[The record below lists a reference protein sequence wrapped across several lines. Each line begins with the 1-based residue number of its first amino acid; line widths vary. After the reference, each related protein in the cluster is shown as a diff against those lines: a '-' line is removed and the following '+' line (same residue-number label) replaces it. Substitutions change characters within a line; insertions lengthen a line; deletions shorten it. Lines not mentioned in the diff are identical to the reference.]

1 MVNMKKL
8 ILFIFISLFTLVSFA
23 QGYVIDGQIKGS
35 KNGLA
40 TLRTYFRDGN
50 EQLDSSKIEEDGKF
64 YFRGQIKDP
73 IPALLTIN
81 GKKTYRLYLSP
92 GDNVELVL
100 AAQNDKKTKIKG
112 SKLTDRWYSIVAP
125 QKKEDYEVH
134 LSRLENWVINN
145 PSDIFSPDII
155 ASYLAYKWNYSDLH
169 RTLNTLKEEAL
180 NTYHYKHLR
189 EREALMTQLKI
200 GAKAPN
206 FTSKTLE
213 NKTFRLTDE
222 VRKHDYTLLNFWAS
236 WSRKSREEN
245 PELVKIYN
253 KYNKKGF
260 EIVGVSLDEDNALWK
275 KAVKEDKLSW
285 TQVCDFKKWESSSAQ
300 TYMIKEVPSNI
311 LIDREGKIIAF
322 NLSTEELAMQLKEL
336 TAESGFTISGRIEG
350 IEEGKISLELLL
362 ANGKKELIK
371 SKVVNG
377 FFEFSG
383 KVERTCMAIIYLPS
397 SIGEISFF
405 MNNENIEIT
414 GKAENLERIS
424 IKGSSANDE
433 FLQIANRCNRQKNP
447 MQCLMNY
454 VNENKSSV
462 YSPFIVTSYLAPY
475 LKTSELREIYST
487 LEGEAKNMYQ
497 YDLLGKHILELDKE
511 EQVGEKIRNFT
522 LENTKSE
529 SMSLMDIAQKNK
541 YTLIHFWASW
551 DNKSLMQIKDL
562 RQLYKR
568 FKKDG
573 LEIVSVSLDDSKTAW
588 KNTISVEKMNWVN
601 LSDLKRW
608 SSVIVKLFDLTHI
621 PQNILIDSKGNIIAK
636 NLNMDEISERLLLMF
651 AR

>member
-50 EQLDSSKIEEDGKF
+50 EQLDSSKIEEDGKC

-100 AAQNDKKTKIKG
+100 AAQNEKKTKIKG

-125 QKKEDYEVH
+125 QKKEDYDVH

-462 YSPFIVTSYLAPY
+462 YSPFIVTSYLVPY

-487 LEGEAKNMYQ
+487 LEGEEKNMYQ

-636 NLNMDEISERLLLMF
+636 NLNMNEISERLLLMF

>member
-92 GDNVELVL
+92 GDNVEIVL
-100 AAQNDKKTKIKG
+100 AAQNEKKTKIKG

-125 QKKEDYEVH
+125 QKKEDYDVH

-222 VRKHDYTLLNFWAS
+222 VRKHDYILLNFWAS

-362 ANGKKELIK
+362 ENGKKELIK

-414 GKAENLERIS
+414 GKAENLEKIS

-568 FKKDG
+568 FRKDG

-636 NLNMDEISERLLLMF
+636 NLNMNEISERLLLMF

>member
-100 AAQNDKKTKIKG
+100 VPQNDKKTKIKG
-112 SKLTDRWYSIVAP
+112 SKLTDKWYSIVAP
-125 QKKEDYEVH
+125 QKKEDYDVH

-285 TQVCDFKKWESSSAQ
+285 TQLCDFKKWESSSAQ

-336 TAESGFTISGRIEG
+336 TAEFGFTISGRIEG

-362 ANGKKELIK
+362 ENGKKELIR

-383 KVERTCMAIIYLPS
+383 KVDRTCMAIIYLPS

-414 GKAENLERIS
+414 GKSDNLERIS

>member
-1 MVNMKKL
+1 MKKL
-8 ILFIFISLFTLVSFA
+8 ILFAFVSLFTLVSFA
-23 QGYVIDGQIKGS
+23 QGYVIDGQVKGS

-92 GDNVELVL
+92 GDNIEIVLVP
-100 AAQNDKKTKIKG
+100 QNEKKTKIKG
-112 SKLTDRWYSIVAP
+112 SKLTDEWYSIVAP
-125 QKKEDYEVH
+125 QKKEDYDVH

-145 PSDIFSPDII
+145 PKDIFSPDII

-189 EREALMTQLKI
+189 EREALMTQLRI

-206 FTSKTLE
+206 FTSKTLQ
-213 NKTFRLTDE
+213 NKTFRLIDE
-222 VRKHDYTLLNFWAS
+222 VKKHDYVLLDFWAS

-245 PELVKIYN
+245 PELVNIYN
-253 KYNKKGF
+253 KYSKKGF
-260 EIVGVSLDEDNALWK
+260 EIVSVSLDEDRALLEK
-275 KAVKEDKLSW
+275 TIKEDRLSW
-285 TQVCDFKKWESSSAQ
+285 TQVCDFKKWESSSVQ
-300 TYMIKEVPSNI
+300 TYMIKEVPSNV
-311 LIDREGKIIAF
+311 LIDREGNIVAF

-336 TAESGFTISGRIEG
+336 TAESGFTVSGTING

-362 ANGKKELIK
+362 ANGEKELIK

-383 KVERTCMAIIYLPS
+383 KVERTCMAILSLPS
-397 SIGEISFF
+397 NIGEISFF
-405 MNNENIEIT
+405 MDNENIEII
-414 GKAENLERIS
+414 GKSDNLEKIT
-424 IKGSSANDE
+424 IKGSSSNDE
-433 FLQIANRCNRQKNP
+433 FLQIANRCNRQNNP

-462 YSPFIVTSYLAPY
+462 YSPFIITAYLAPY
-475 LKTSELREIYST
+475 LKTAELREIYST
-487 LEGEAKNMYQ
+487 LEGDAKNMYQ

-529 SMSLMDIAQKNK
+529 SVSLMDIAQKNK

-568 FKKDG
+568 FRKDG
-573 LEIVSVSLDDSKTAW
+573 LEIVSVSLDDSKIAW
-588 KNTISVEKMNWVN
+588 KNTISIEKMNWVN

-608 SSVIVKLFDLTHI
+608 SSVIVKLFDLTYI

>member
-100 AAQNDKKTKIKG
+100 AAQNEKKTKIKG
-112 SKLTDRWYSIVAP
+112 SKLTDKWYSIVAP
-125 QKKEDYEVH
+125 QKKEDYDVH

-236 WSRKSREEN
+236 WSRKSRGEN

-414 GKAENLERIS
+414 GKAENLEKIA

-588 KNTISVEKMNWVN
+588 KSTISVEKMNWVN

-636 NLNMDEISERLLLMF
+636 NLNMNEISERLLLMF

>member
-100 AAQNDKKTKIKG
+100 AAQNEKKTKIKG

-125 QKKEDYEVH
+125 QKKEDYDVH

-414 GKAENLERIS
+414 GKSDNLEKIA
-424 IKGSSANDE
+424 IKGSASNDE

-529 SMSLMDIAQKNK
+529 SVSLMDIAQKNK

-608 SSVIVKLFDLTHI
+608 SSVIVKLFDLTYI

>member
-1 MVNMKKL
+1 MKKL

-100 AAQNDKKTKIKG
+100 AAQNEKKTKIKG
-112 SKLTDRWYSIVAP
+112 SKLTDKWYSIVAP
-125 QKKEDYEVH
+125 QKKEDYDVH

-350 IEEGKISLELLL
+350 IEEGKISL
-362 ANGKKELIK
+362 
-371 SKVVNG
+371 
-377 FFEFSG
+377 
-383 KVERTCMAIIYLPS
+383 
-397 SIGEISFF
+397 
-405 MNNENIEIT
+405 
-414 GKAENLERIS
+414 
-424 IKGSSANDE
+424 
-433 FLQIANRCNRQKNP
+433 
-447 MQCLMNY
+447 
-454 VNENKSSV
+454 
-462 YSPFIVTSYLAPY
+462 
-475 LKTSELREIYST
+475 
-487 LEGEAKNMYQ
+487 
-497 YDLLGKHILELDKE
+497 
-511 EQVGEKIRNFT
+511 
-522 LENTKSE
+522 
-529 SMSLMDIAQKNK
+529 
-541 YTLIHFWASW
+541 
-551 DNKSLMQIKDL
+551 
-562 RQLYKR
+562 
-568 FKKDG
+568 
-573 LEIVSVSLDDSKTAW
+573 
-588 KNTISVEKMNWVN
+588 
-601 LSDLKRW
+601 
-608 SSVIVKLFDLTHI
+608 
-621 PQNILIDSKGNIIAK
+621 
-636 NLNMDEISERLLLMF
+636 
-651 AR
+651 

>member
-1 MVNMKKL
+1 MKKL

-23 QGYVIDGQIKGS
+23 QGYVIDGQVKGS

-100 AAQNDKKTKIKG
+100 AAQNEKKTKIKG

-125 QKKEDYEVH
+125 QKKEDYDVH

-285 TQVCDFKKWESSSAQ
+285 IQLCDFKKWESFSAQ

-362 ANGKKELIK
+362 ENGKKELIK

-414 GKAENLERIS
+414 GKTDNLERIS

-529 SMSLMDIAQKNK
+529 SVSLMDIAQKNK

-568 FKKDG
+568 FRKDG

>member
-1 MVNMKKL
+1 MKKL
-8 ILFIFISLFTLVSFA
+8 ILFAIASLFTLVSFA
-23 QGYVIDGQIKGS
+23 QGYVIDGQVKGS

-92 GDNVELVL
+92 GDNVEIVLVP
-100 AAQNDKKTKIKG
+100 QNENKTKIKG
-112 SKLTDRWYSIVAP
+112 SKLTDKWYSIVAP
-125 QKKEDYEVH
+125 QKKEDYDVH

-145 PSDIFSPDII
+145 PKDIFSPDII

-189 EREALMTQLKI
+189 EREALMTQLKV

-206 FTSKTLE
+206 FTSKTSQ
-213 NKTFRLTDE
+213 NKTFKLSDQ
-222 VRKHDYTLLNFWAS
+222 VRKQDYMLLDFWAS

-245 PELVKIYN
+245 PELVKLYN

-260 EIVGVSLDEDNALWK
+260 EIVSVSLDQDKALWER
-275 KAVKEDKLSW
+275 AVKEDKLSW
-285 TQVCDFKKWESSSAQ
+285 TQVCDFKKWESSPAQ
-300 TYMIKEVPSNI
+300 TYMIKEVPSNV
-311 LIDREGKIIAF
+311 LIDREGKILAF

-336 TAESGFTISGRIEG
+336 TAESGFTISGTIAG

-383 KVERTCMAIIYLPS
+383 KVERTCMAIVSLPS
-397 SIGEISFF
+397 NIGEISFF
-405 MNNENIEIT
+405 MDNENIEIT
-414 GKAENLERIS
+414 GKADNLEKIV
-424 IKGSSANDE
+424 IKGSSSNDE

-529 SMSLMDIAQKNK
+529 PVSLMDIAQKNK

-568 FKKDG
+568 FRKDG

-608 SSVIVKLFDLTHI
+608 SSVIVKLFDLTYI

-636 NLNMDEISERLLLMF
+636 NLNMNEISERLLLMF

>member
-1 MVNMKKL
+1 MKKL
-8 ILFIFISLFTLVSFA
+8 ILFTFMSMFTLISFA
-23 QGYVIDGQIKGS
+23 QGYMINGQIKGS

-50 EQLDSSKIEEDGKF
+50 EQLDSSRIEDDGKF

-92 GDNVELVL
+92 GDNIEMILVP
-100 AAQNDKKTKIKG
+100 NNEKKTKIKG
-112 SKLTDRWYSIVAP
+112 AKLTDEWYSIVAP
-125 QKKEDYEVH
+125 QKKEDYDVH

-145 PSDIFSPDII
+145 PSHIFSPDII
-155 ASYLAYKWNYSDLH
+155 ASYLAYKWNYSELT

-189 EREALMTQLKI
+189 EREALMTQLRI

-206 FTSKTLE
+206 FTSKNLQ
-213 NKTFRLTDE
+213 NKTFRLSDE
-222 VRKHDYTLLNFWAS
+222 VRKHDFTFVDFWAS
-236 WSRKSREEN
+236 WSKKSREEN
-245 PELVKIYN
+245 PELVKVYS

-260 EIVGVSLDEDNALWK
+260 EIVGVSLDESKAMWEA
-275 KAVKEDKLSW
+275 AVKEDKLPW
-285 TQVCDFKKWESSSAQ
+285 IQVCDFKKWETSAAQ
-300 TYMIKEVPSNI
+300 TYMIKEVPSNV
-311 LIDREGKIIAF
+311 LIDKEGKIIAF
-322 NLSTEELAMQLKEL
+322 NLSTEELEIRLKEL
-336 TAESGFTISGRIEG
+336 TAASGFTISGTIEG
-350 IEEGKISLELLL
+350 IEEGKILLELLL
-362 ANGKKELIK
+362 ENGKKEEIK

-377 FFEFSG
+377 FFEFTG
-383 KVERTCMAIIYLPS
+383 KVDKTCMAIISLPS
-397 SIGEISFF
+397 SMGEISFF
-405 MNNENIEIT
+405 MNNENIEIS
-414 GKAENLERIS
+414 GKYTNLEKIS
-424 IKGSSANDE
+424 VKGSPSNDA
-433 FLQIANRCNRQKNP
+433 FLQIANQCNRQKNP

-454 VNENKSSV
+454 VIDNKSSI
-462 YSPFIVTSYLAPY
+462 YTPFIVTSYLAPY

-487 LEGEAKNMYQ
+487 LEGEAKTMYQ
-497 YDLLGKHILELDKE
+497 YDLLAKHILALDKE

-522 LENTKSE
+522 LENTKAEPVSI
-529 SMSLMDIAQKNK
+529 MDVVQKNK

-551 DNKSLMQIKDL
+551 DNKSLMQIRDL
-562 RQLYKR
+562 RMLYKNFR
-568 FKKDG
+568 KDG
-573 LEIVSVSLDDSKTAW
+573 LEIVSVSLDDSRLAW
-588 KNTISVEKMNWVN
+588 KNTIATEKMNWVN

-608 SSVIVKLFDLTHI
+608 SSVIVKLFDLTYI

>member
-100 AAQNDKKTKIKG
+100 VPQNEKKTKIKG
-112 SKLTDRWYSIVAP
+112 SKLTDKWYSIVAP
-125 QKKEDYEVH
+125 QKKEDYDVH

-285 TQVCDFKKWESSSAQ
+285 TQLCDFKKWESSSAQ

-362 ANGKKELIK
+362 ENGKKELIK

-414 GKAENLERIS
+414 GKTDNLERIS
-424 IKGSSANDE
+424 IKGSASNDE

-529 SMSLMDIAQKNK
+529 SVSLMDIAQKNK

-608 SSVIVKLFDLTHI
+608 SSVIVKLFDLTYI

>member
-23 QGYVIDGQIKGS
+23 QGYFIDGQIKGS

-92 GDNVELVL
+92 GDNVEIVLVP
-100 AAQNDKKTKIKG
+100 QNEKKTKIKG
-112 SKLTDRWYSIVAP
+112 SKLTDKWYSIVAP
-125 QKKEDYEVH
+125 QKKEDYDVH

-260 EIVGVSLDEDNALWK
+260 EIVGVSLDEDNALWE

-285 TQVCDFKKWESSSAQ
+285 TQVCDFKKWESPSAQ

-371 SKVVNG
+371 SKVING

-414 GKAENLERIS
+414 GKAENLEKIA

-529 SMSLMDIAQKNK
+529 SVSLMDIAQKNK

-568 FKKDG
+568 FRKDG

-608 SSVIVKLFDLTHI
+608 SSVIVKLFDLTYI

>member
-100 AAQNDKKTKIKG
+100 AAQNEKKTKIKG

-125 QKKEDYEVH
+125 QKKEDYDVH

-636 NLNMDEISERLLLMF
+636 NLNMNEISERLLLMF

>member
-92 GDNVELVL
+92 GDNVEIVL
-100 AAQNDKKTKIKG
+100 AAQNEKKTKIKG

-125 QKKEDYEVH
+125 QKKEDYDVH

-222 VRKHDYTLLNFWAS
+222 VRKHDYILLNFWAS

-414 GKAENLERIS
+414 GKAENLEKIS

-568 FKKDG
+568 FRKDG

-636 NLNMDEISERLLLMF
+636 NLNMNEISERLLLMF

>member
-23 QGYVIDGQIKGS
+23 QGYVIDGQVKGS

-92 GDNVELVL
+92 GDNVEIVLVP
-100 AAQNDKKTKIKG
+100 QNEKKTKIKG
-112 SKLTDRWYSIVAP
+112 SKLTDKWYSIVAP
-125 QKKEDYEVH
+125 QKKEDYDVH

-285 TQVCDFKKWESSSAQ
+285 IQLCDFKKWESSSAQ

-362 ANGKKELIK
+362 EKGKKELIK

-414 GKAENLERIS
+414 GKAENLEKIA

-636 NLNMDEISERLLLMF
+636 NLNMNEISERLLLMF

>member
-1 MVNMKKL
+1 MKKL
-8 ILFIFISLFTLVSFA
+8 ILFAFVSLFTLVSFA
-23 QGYVIDGQIKGS
+23 QGYVIDGQVKGS

-92 GDNVELVL
+92 GDNVEIVLVP
-100 AAQNDKKTKIKG
+100 QNDKKTKIKG
-112 SKLTDRWYSIVAP
+112 SKLTDKWYSIVAP
-125 QKKEDYEVH
+125 QKKEDYDVH

-145 PSDIFSPDII
+145 PKDIFSPDII

-189 EREALMTQLKI
+189 EREALMTQLKV

-206 FTSKTLE
+206 FTSKTSQ
-213 NKTFRLTDE
+213 NKTFKLSDQ
-222 VRKHDYTLLNFWAS
+222 VRKQDYMLLDFWAS

-245 PELVKIYN
+245 PELVKLYN

-260 EIVGVSLDEDNALWK
+260 EIVSVSLDQDKALWER
-275 KAVKEDKLSW
+275 AIKEDKLLW
-285 TQVCDFKKWESSSAQ
+285 TQVCDFKKWESPSAQ
-300 TYMIKEVPSNI
+300 TYMIKEVPSNV

-336 TAESGFTISGRIEG
+336 TAESGFTISGTIAG

-362 ANGKKELIK
+362 ANGEKELIK

-383 KVERTCMAIIYLPS
+383 KVERTCMAIVSLPS
-397 SIGEISFF
+397 NIGEISFF
-405 MNNENIEIT
+405 MDNENIEIT
-414 GKAENLERIS
+414 GKADNLEKIV
-424 IKGSSANDE
+424 IKGSSSNDE
-433 FLQIANRCNRQKNP
+433 FLQIANRCNHQKNP

-511 EQVGEKIRNFT
+511 EQVGERIKNFT

-529 SMSLMDIAQKNK
+529 PISLMDIAQKNK

-568 FKKDG
+568 FRKDG

-608 SSVIVKLFDLTHI
+608 SSVIVKLFDLTYI

>member
-50 EQLDSSKIEEDGKF
+50 EQLDSSRIEEDGKF

-100 AAQNDKKTKIKG
+100 AAQNEKKTKIKG
-112 SKLTDRWYSIVAP
+112 SKLTDKWYSIVAP
-125 QKKEDYEVH
+125 QKKEDYDVH

-189 EREALMTQLKI
+189 EREALMTQLKV

-383 KVERTCMAIIYLPS
+383 KVDRTCMAILSLPS
-397 SIGEISFF
+397 NMGEISFF
-405 MNNENIEIT
+405 MDNENIEIT
-414 GKAENLERIS
+414 GKTDNLEKIA
-424 IKGSSANDE
+424 IKGSSSNDE

-529 SMSLMDIAQKNK
+529 SVSLMDIAQKNK

>member
-1 MVNMKKL
+1 MKKL
-8 ILFIFISLFTLVSFA
+8 ILFAFVSLFTLVSFA
-23 QGYVIDGQIKGS
+23 QGYVIDGQVKGS

-92 GDNVELVL
+92 GDNVEIVLVP
-100 AAQNDKKTKIKG
+100 QNEKKTKIKG
-112 SKLTDRWYSIVAP
+112 SKLTDKWYSIVAP
-125 QKKEDYEVH
+125 QKKEDYDVH

-145 PSDIFSPDII
+145 PKDIFSPDII

-189 EREALMTQLKI
+189 EREALMTQLKV

-206 FTSKTLE
+206 FTSKTSQ
-213 NKTFRLTDE
+213 NKTFKLSDQ
-222 VRKHDYTLLNFWAS
+222 VRKQDYMLLDFWAS

-245 PELVKIYN
+245 PELVKLYN

-260 EIVGVSLDEDNALWK
+260 EIVSVSLDQDKVLWER
-275 KAVKEDKLSW
+275 AIKEDKLSW
-285 TQVCDFKKWESSSAQ
+285 TQVCDFKKWESPSAQ
-300 TYMIKEVPSNI
+300 TYMIKEVPSNV
-311 LIDREGKIIAF
+311 LIDREGKILAF

-336 TAESGFTISGRIEG
+336 TAESGFTISGTIAG

-362 ANGKKELIK
+362 ANGEKELIK

-383 KVERTCMAIIYLPS
+383 KVERTCMAIVSLPS
-397 SIGEISFF
+397 NIGEISFF
-405 MNNENIEIT
+405 MDNENIEIT
-414 GKAENLERIS
+414 GKADNLEKIV
-424 IKGSSANDE
+424 IKGSSSNDE

-529 SMSLMDIAQKNK
+529 PISLMDIAQKNK

-608 SSVIVKLFDLTHI
+608 SSVIVKLFDLTYI

>member
-8 ILFIFISLFTLVSFA
+8 ILFAFVSLFTLVSFA
-23 QGYVIDGQIKGS
+23 QGYVIDGQVKGS

-92 GDNVELVL
+92 GDNVEIVLVP
-100 AAQNDKKTKIKG
+100 QNEKKTKIKG
-112 SKLTDRWYSIVAP
+112 SKLTDKWYSIVAP
-125 QKKEDYEVH
+125 QKKEDYDVH

-145 PSDIFSPDII
+145 PKDIFSPDII

-189 EREALMTQLKI
+189 ERENLMTQLKI
-200 GAKAPN
+200 GAKTPN
-206 FTSKTLE
+206 FTSKTAQ

-222 VRKHDYTLLNFWAS
+222 VKKHDYTLLYFWAS
-236 WSRKSREEN
+236 WSKKSREEN
-245 PELVKIYN
+245 PELVRIYN
-253 KYNKKGF
+253 KYNRKGF
-260 EIVGVSLDEDNALWK
+260 DIVGVSLDEDKDLWQR
-275 KAVKEDKLSW
+275 AIQEDKLSW
-285 TQVCDFKKWESSSAQ
+285 TQLCDFKKWETSSAQ
-300 TYMIKEVPSNI
+300 TYMIKEVPSNV
-311 LIDREGKIIAF
+311 LIDRDGKIVAF

-336 TAESGFTISGRIEG
+336 TAESGFTISGTIAG

-383 KVERTCMAIIYLPS
+383 KVERTCMAIVSLPS
-397 SIGEISFF
+397 NIGEISFF
-405 MNNENIEIT
+405 MDNENIEIT
-414 GKAENLERIS
+414 GKADNLEKIV
-424 IKGSSANDE
+424 IKGSSSNDE

-529 SMSLMDIAQKNK
+529 PISLMDIAQKNK

-608 SSVIVKLFDLTHI
+608 SSVIVKLFDLTYI

-636 NLNMDEISERLLLMF
+636 NLNVDEISERLLLMF

>member
-1 MVNMKKL
+1 MKKL
-8 ILFIFISLFTLVSFA
+8 ILFAFVSLFTLVSFA
-23 QGYVIDGQIKGS
+23 QGYVIDGQVKGS

-92 GDNVELVL
+92 GDNVEIVLVP
-100 AAQNDKKTKIKG
+100 QNEKKTKIKG
-112 SKLTDRWYSIVAP
+112 SKLTDKWYSIVAP
-125 QKKEDYEVH
+125 QKKEDYDVH

-145 PSDIFSPDII
+145 PKDIFSPDII

-189 EREALMTQLKI
+189 EREALMTQLKV

-206 FTSKTLE
+206 FTSKTSQ
-213 NKTFRLTDE
+213 NKTFKLSDQ
-222 VRKHDYTLLNFWAS
+222 VRKQDYMLLDFWAS

-245 PELVKIYN
+245 PELVKLYN

-260 EIVGVSLDEDNALWK
+260 EIVSVSLDQDKALWER
-275 KAVKEDKLSW
+275 AIKEDKLSW
-285 TQVCDFKKWESSSAQ
+285 TQVCDFKKWESPSAQ
-300 TYMIKEVPSNI
+300 TYMIKEVPSNV
-311 LIDREGKIIAF
+311 LIDREGKILAF

-336 TAESGFTISGRIEG
+336 TAESGFTISGTIAG

-383 KVERTCMAIIYLPS
+383 KVERTCMAIVSLPS
-397 SIGEISFF
+397 NIGEISFF
-405 MNNENIEIT
+405 MDNENIEIT
-414 GKAENLERIS
+414 GKADNLEKIA
-424 IKGSSANDE
+424 IKGSSSNDE

-529 SMSLMDIAQKNK
+529 SVSLMDIAQKNK

-608 SSVIVKLFDLTHI
+608 SSVIVKLFDLTYI

>member
-1 MVNMKKL
+1 MKKL

-100 AAQNDKKTKIKG
+100 AAQNEKKTKIKG
-112 SKLTDRWYSIVAP
+112 SKLTDKWYSIVAP
-125 QKKEDYEVH
+125 QKKEDYDVH

-236 WSRKSREEN
+236 WSRKSRGEN

-414 GKAENLERIS
+414 GKAENLEKIA

-588 KNTISVEKMNWVN
+588 KSTISVEKMNWVN

-636 NLNMDEISERLLLMF
+636 NLNMNEISERLLLMF

>member
-8 ILFIFISLFTLVSFA
+8 ILFAFVSLFTLVSFA
-23 QGYVIDGQIKGS
+23 QGYVIDGQVKGS

-92 GDNVELVL
+92 GDNVEIVLVP
-100 AAQNDKKTKIKG
+100 QNEKKTKIKG
-112 SKLTDRWYSIVAP
+112 SKLTDKWYSIVAP
-125 QKKEDYEVH
+125 QKKEDYDVH

-145 PSDIFSPDII
+145 PKDIFSPDII

-189 EREALMTQLKI
+189 EREALMTQLKV

-206 FTSKTLE
+206 FTSKTSQ
-213 NKTFRLTDE
+213 NKTFKLSDQ
-222 VRKHDYTLLNFWAS
+222 VRKQDYMLLDFWAS

-245 PELVKIYN
+245 PELVKLYN

-260 EIVGVSLDEDNALWK
+260 EIVSVSLDQDKALWER
-275 KAVKEDKLSW
+275 AIKEDKLSW
-285 TQVCDFKKWESSSAQ
+285 TQVCDFKKWESPSVQ
-300 TYMIKEVPSNI
+300 TYMIKEVPSNV
-311 LIDREGKIIAF
+311 LIDREGKILAF

-336 TAESGFTISGRIEG
+336 TAESGFTISGTIAG

-362 ANGKKELIK
+362 ANGEKELIK

-383 KVERTCMAIIYLPS
+383 KVERTCMAIVSLPS
-397 SIGEISFF
+397 NIGEISFF
-405 MNNENIEIT
+405 MDNENIEIT
-414 GKAENLERIS
+414 GKADNLEKIA
-424 IKGSSANDE
+424 IKGSSSNDE

-529 SMSLMDIAQKNK
+529 PVSLMDIAQKNK

-568 FKKDG
+568 FRKDG

-608 SSVIVKLFDLTHI
+608 SSVIVKLFDLTYI

>member
-23 QGYVIDGQIKGS
+23 QGYVIDGQIKGT

-92 GDNVELVL
+92 GDNVEIVLVP
-100 AAQNDKKTKIKG
+100 QNEKKTKIKG
-112 SKLTDRWYSIVAP
+112 SKLTDKWYSIVAP
-125 QKKEDYEVH
+125 QKKEDYDVH

-189 EREALMTQLKI
+189 EREALMTQLKV

-285 TQVCDFKKWESSSAQ
+285 TQVCDFKKWKSSSAQ

-362 ANGKKELIK
+362 ENGKKELIK

-462 YSPFIVTSYLAPY
+462 YSPFVVTSYLAPY

-529 SMSLMDIAQKNK
+529 SVSLMDIAQKNK

-608 SSVIVKLFDLTHI
+608 SSVIVKLFDLTYI

>member
-1 MVNMKKL
+1 MKKL
-8 ILFIFISLFTLVSFA
+8 ILFAFVSLFTLVSFA
-23 QGYVIDGQIKGS
+23 QGYVIDGQVKGS

-92 GDNVELVL
+92 GDNVEIVLVP
-100 AAQNDKKTKIKG
+100 QNEKKTKIKG
-112 SKLTDRWYSIVAP
+112 SKLTDKWYSIVAP

-145 PSDIFSPDII
+145 PKDIFSPDII

-189 EREALMTQLKI
+189 EREALMTQLKV

-206 FTSKTLE
+206 FTSKTSQ
-213 NKTFRLTDE
+213 NKIFKLSDQ
-222 VRKHDYTLLNFWAS
+222 VRKQDYMLLDFWAS

-245 PELVKIYN
+245 PELVKLYN

-260 EIVGVSLDEDNALWK
+260 EIVSVSLDQDKALWER
-275 KAVKEDKLSW
+275 AVKEDKLSW
-285 TQVCDFKKWESSSAQ
+285 TQVCDFKKWESSPAQ
-300 TYMIKEVPSNI
+300 TYMIKEVPSNV
-311 LIDREGKIIAF
+311 LIDREGKILAF

-336 TAESGFTISGRIEG
+336 TAESGFTISGTIAG

-383 KVERTCMAIIYLPS
+383 KVERTCMAIVSLPS
-397 SIGEISFF
+397 NIGEISFF
-405 MNNENIEIT
+405 MDNENIEIT
-414 GKAENLERIS
+414 GKADNLEKIA
-424 IKGSSANDE
+424 IKGSSPNDE

-529 SMSLMDIAQKNK
+529 PVSLMDIAQKNK

-568 FKKDG
+568 FRKDG

-608 SSVIVKLFDLTHI
+608 SSVIVKLFDLTYI

>member
-92 GDNVELVL
+92 GDNVEIVLVP
-100 AAQNDKKTKIKG
+100 QNEKKTKIKG
-112 SKLTDRWYSIVAP
+112 SKLTDKWYSIVAP
-125 QKKEDYEVH
+125 QKKEDYDVH

-362 ANGKKELIK
+362 ENGKKELIK

-414 GKAENLERIS
+414 GKTDNLERIS
-424 IKGSSANDE
+424 IKGSASNDE

-529 SMSLMDIAQKNK
+529 SVSLMDIAQKNR

-608 SSVIVKLFDLTHI
+608 SSVIVKLFDLTYI

>member
-100 AAQNDKKTKIKG
+100 VPQNEKKTKIKG
-112 SKLTDRWYSIVAP
+112 SKLTDKWYSIVAP
-125 QKKEDYEVH
+125 QKKEDYDVH

-189 EREALMTQLKI
+189 EREALMTQLKV

-206 FTSKTLE
+206 FTSKTAE
-213 NKTFRLTDE
+213 NKTFKLSDQ

-285 TQVCDFKKWESSSAQ
+285 TQVCDFKKWESPSAQ

-362 ANGKKELIK
+362 ENGKKELIK

-414 GKAENLERIS
+414 GKAENLEKIA

-475 LKTSELREIYST
+475 LKTSELREIYSI

-529 SMSLMDIAQKNK
+529 SVSLMDIAQKNK

-636 NLNMDEISERLLLMF
+636 NLNMNEISERLLLMF

>member
-100 AAQNDKKTKIKG
+100 VPQNEKKTKIKG
-112 SKLTDRWYSIVAP
+112 SKLTDKWYSIVAP
-125 QKKEDYEVH
+125 QKKEDYDVH

-285 TQVCDFKKWESSSAQ
+285 IQLCDFKKWESSSAQ

-362 ANGKKELIK
+362 ENGKKELIK
-371 SKVVNG
+371 SKVING

-397 SIGEISFF
+397 NIGEISFF

-414 GKAENLERIS
+414 GKAENLEKIA

-529 SMSLMDIAQKNK
+529 SVSLMDIAQKNK

-568 FKKDG
+568 FRKDG

-588 KNTISVEKMNWVN
+588 KNIISVEKMNWVN

-608 SSVIVKLFDLTHI
+608 SSVIVKLFDLTYI

>member
-1 MVNMKKL
+1 MKKL

-100 AAQNDKKTKIKG
+100 VPQNEKKTKIKG

-125 QKKEDYEVH
+125 QKKEDYDVH

-285 TQVCDFKKWESSSAQ
+285 IQVCDFKKWESSSAQ

-362 ANGKKELIK
+362 ENGKKELIK

-414 GKAENLERIS
+414 GKTDNLEKIA

-529 SMSLMDIAQKNK
+529 SVSLMDIAQKNK

-608 SSVIVKLFDLTHI
+608 SSVIVKLFDLTYI

-636 NLNMDEISERLLLMF
+636 NLNMNEISERLLLMF

>member
-8 ILFIFISLFTLVSFA
+8 ILFTLMSLFTLVSFA

-50 EQLDSSKIEEDGKF
+50 EQLDSSRIEEDGKF

-100 AAQNDKKTKIKG
+100 AAQNEKKTKIKG
-112 SKLTDRWYSIVAP
+112 SKLTDKWYSIVAP
-125 QKKEDYEVH
+125 QKKEDYDVH

-155 ASYLAYKWNYSDLH
+155 ASYLAYKWNYSDLY

-285 TQVCDFKKWESSSAQ
+285 IQLCDFKKWESSSAQ

-362 ANGKKELIK
+362 ENGKKELIK
-371 SKVVNG
+371 SKVING

-414 GKAENLERIS
+414 GKTDNLERIS

-529 SMSLMDIAQKNK
+529 SVSLMDIAQKNK

-551 DNKSLMQIKDL
+551 DNKSLMQIRDL

-568 FKKDG
+568 FRKDG

-608 SSVIVKLFDLTHI
+608 SSVIVKLFDLTYI

>member
-8 ILFIFISLFTLVSFA
+8 ILFAFVSLFTLVSFA
-23 QGYVIDGQIKGS
+23 QGYVIDGQVKGS

-92 GDNVELVL
+92 GDNVEIVLVP
-100 AAQNDKKTKIKG
+100 QNEKKTKIKG
-112 SKLTDRWYSIVAP
+112 SKLTDKWYSIVAP
-125 QKKEDYEVH
+125 QKKEDYDVH

-145 PSDIFSPDII
+145 PKDIFSPDII

-189 EREALMTQLKI
+189 EREALMTQLKV

-206 FTSKTLE
+206 FTSKTSQ
-213 NKTFRLTDE
+213 NKTFKLSDQ
-222 VRKHDYTLLNFWAS
+222 VRKQDYMLLDFWAS

-245 PELVKIYN
+245 PELVKLYN

-260 EIVGVSLDEDNALWK
+260 EIVSVSLDQDKALWER
-275 KAVKEDKLSW
+275 AIKEDKLSW
-285 TQVCDFKKWESSSAQ
+285 TQVCDFKKWESPSAQ
-300 TYMIKEVPSNI
+300 TYMIKEVPSNV
-311 LIDREGKIIAF
+311 LIDSEGKIIAF

-336 TAESGFTISGRIEG
+336 TAESGFTISGTIAG

-383 KVERTCMAIIYLPS
+383 KVERTCMAILSLPS
-397 SIGEISFF
+397 NIGEISFF
-405 MNNENIEIT
+405 MDNENIEIT
-414 GKAENLERIS
+414 GKADNLEKIV
-424 IKGSSANDE
+424 IKGSSSNDE

-529 SMSLMDIAQKNK
+529 PVSLMDIAQKNK

-562 RQLYKR
+562 RMLYKKFR
-568 FKKDG
+568 KDG
-573 LEIVSVSLDDSKTAW
+573 LEIVSVSLDDSRLAW

-608 SSVIVKLFDLTHI
+608 SSVIVKLFDLTYI

>member
-23 QGYVIDGQIKGS
+23 QGYVIDGQVKGS

-100 AAQNDKKTKIKG
+100 AAQNEKKTKIKG

-125 QKKEDYEVH
+125 QKKEDYDVH

-285 TQVCDFKKWESSSAQ
+285 IQLCDFKKWESFSAQ

-362 ANGKKELIK
+362 ENGKKELIK

-414 GKAENLERIS
+414 GKTDNLERIS

-529 SMSLMDIAQKNK
+529 SVSLMDIAQKNK

-568 FKKDG
+568 FRKDG

-636 NLNMDEISERLLLMF
+636 NLNMNEISERLLLMF

>member
-1 MVNMKKL
+1 MKKI
-8 ILFIFISLFTLVSFA
+8 ILFAFMSLFTLVSFA
-23 QGYVIDGQIKGS
+23 QGYAIDGQVKGS
-35 KNGLA
+35 KNGIA

-92 GDNVELVL
+92 GDNVEIILVP
-100 AAQNDKKTKIKG
+100 QNEKKTKIKG
-112 SKLTDRWYSIVAP
+112 SKLTTEWYSIVAP
-125 QKKEDYEVH
+125 QKKEDYDVH

-145 PSDIFSPDII
+145 PENIFSPDII

-189 EREALMTQLKI
+189 ERENLMTQLKI

-206 FTSKTLE
+206 FTSKTAQ

-222 VRKHDYTLLNFWAS
+222 VKKHDYTLLYFWAS
-236 WSRKSREEN
+236 WSKKSREEN
-245 PELVKIYN
+245 PELVRIYN
-253 KYNKKGF
+253 KYNRKGF
-260 EIVGVSLDEDNALWK
+260 DIVSVSLDENKDLWQR
-275 KAVKEDKLSW
+275 AIQEDKLSW
-285 TQVCDFKKWESSSAQ
+285 TQLCDFKKWETSSAQ
-300 TYMIKEVPSNI
+300 TYMIKEVPSNV
-311 LIDREGKIIAF
+311 LIDRDGKIVAF
-322 NLSTEELAMQLKEL
+322 NLSTEELAIRLKEL
-336 TAESGFTISGRIEG
+336 TAESGFTISGAIEG

-362 ANGKKELIK
+362 ENGKKEEIK

-383 KVERTCMAIIYLPS
+383 KVDRTCMAIIYLPS
-397 SIGEISFF
+397 SMGEISFF
-405 MNNENIEIT
+405 MANENIEIT
-414 GKAENLERIS
+414 GKYDNLDKIS
-424 IKGSSANDE
+424 IKGSASNDE

-529 SMSLMDIAQKNK
+529 SVSLMDIAQKNK

-562 RQLYKR
+562 RMLYKR
-568 FKKDG
+568 FRKDG
-573 LEIVSVSLDDSKTAW
+573 LEIVSVSLDDSKMAW
-588 KNTISVEKMNWVN
+588 KNAISTEKMNWVN

-608 SSVIVKLFDLTHI
+608 SSVIVKLFDLTYI

-636 NLNMDEISERLLLMF
+636 NLNIDEITERLTLMF

>member
-1 MVNMKKL
+1 MKKL
-8 ILFIFISLFTLVSFA
+8 ILFAFVSLFTLVSFA
-23 QGYVIDGQIKGS
+23 QGYVIDGQVKGS

-92 GDNVELVL
+92 GDNVEIVLVP
-100 AAQNDKKTKIKG
+100 QNEKKTKIKG
-112 SKLTDRWYSIVAP
+112 SKLTDKWYSIVAP
-125 QKKEDYEVH
+125 QKKEDYDVH

-145 PSDIFSPDII
+145 PKDIFSPDII

-189 EREALMTQLKI
+189 ERENLMTQLKI
-200 GAKAPN
+200 GAKTPN
-206 FTSKTLE
+206 FTSKTAQ

-222 VRKHDYTLLNFWAS
+222 VKKHDYTLLYFWAS
-236 WSRKSREEN
+236 WSKKSREEN
-245 PELVKIYN
+245 PELVRIYN
-253 KYNKKGF
+253 KYNRKGF
-260 EIVGVSLDEDNALWK
+260 DIVGVSLDEDKDLWQR
-275 KAVKEDKLSW
+275 AIQEDKLSW
-285 TQVCDFKKWESSSAQ
+285 TQLCDFKKWETSSAQ
-300 TYMIKEVPSNI
+300 TYMIKEVPSNV
-311 LIDREGKIIAF
+311 LIDRDGKIVAF

-336 TAESGFTISGRIEG
+336 TAESGFTISGTIAG

-383 KVERTCMAIIYLPS
+383 KVERTCMAIVSLPS
-397 SIGEISFF
+397 NIGEISFF
-405 MNNENIEIT
+405 MDNENIEIT
-414 GKAENLERIS
+414 GKADNLEKIV
-424 IKGSSANDE
+424 IKGSSSNDE

-529 SMSLMDIAQKNK
+529 PVSLMDIAQKNK

-608 SSVIVKLFDLTHI
+608 SSVIVKLFDLTYI

-636 NLNMDEISERLLLMF
+636 NLNVDEISERLLLMF